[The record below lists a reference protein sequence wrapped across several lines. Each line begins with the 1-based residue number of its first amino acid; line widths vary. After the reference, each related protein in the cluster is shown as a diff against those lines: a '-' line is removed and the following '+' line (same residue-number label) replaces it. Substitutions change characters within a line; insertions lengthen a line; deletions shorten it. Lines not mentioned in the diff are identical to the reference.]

1 MTLECTLDAVVILP
15 LALWQWTS
23 LGVVLSGRDWV
34 AAVVLGLVCTAV
46 AYSIWVE
53 GVGRIPVQ
61 HSAILGFLTPVV
73 APLFAWL
80 LAEGGGHAGDRRG
93 RRPHPGRR
101 RARGVVGRP
110 GGGAGAAAVSE
121 TPSSPAASGG
131 PAVTTLRR
139 RDPLGYA
146 IVIVSYIG
154 MAGSAPLVAWADA
167 PEAIILCLRM
177 AFAALA
183 LGVVFLRRP
192 MIADWR
198 RPGAAWRLLLM
209 AAMSSLTLL
218 LFFYAVRETSV
229 AIAMFLLFL
238 MPVWVAL
245 AAPRLF
251 KTPREPLVWPAL
263 ALALAGL
270 AVILVPDLL
279 GEGVRVSVAGLLAAL
294 FTGFGYATY
303 AVSVKGLTR
312 IVGSSTISMAEAA
325 LDTLFVL
332 PLALWQFH
340 STGYEL
346 DGRAWIAAVVMGV
359 FCTAIPY
366 TLWIVGTKRVRVE
379 HVTIL
384 GYVEPVAGP
393 LFAVFLVGQLPTVW
407 TVIGGAM
414 ILAAGLIIVIFGRG
428 EGEESAA
435 AVVEPEPL

>member
-1 MTLECTLDAVVILP
+1 MRHRES
-15 LALWQWTS
+15 TS
-23 LGVVLSGRDWV
+23 
-34 AAVVLGLVCTAV
+34 
-46 AYSIWVE
+46 
-53 GVGRIPVQ
+53 
-61 HSAILGFLTPVV
+61 
-73 APLFAWL
+73 
-80 LAEGGGHAGDRRG
+80 
-93 RRPHPGRR
+93 
-101 RARGVVGRP
+101 
-110 GGGAGAAAVSE
+110 AGAAA
-121 TPSSPAASGG
+121 
-131 PAVTTLRR
+131 RR
-139 RDPLGYA
+139 PTGRDPLGYA
-146 IVIVSYIG
+146 IVVVSYLG

-192 MIADWR
+192 MLADWR

-218 LFFYAVRETSV
+218 LFFYAVRQTSV

-263 ALALAGL
+263 GLALAGL

-279 GEGVRVSVAGLLAAL
+279 GGSVEVSAAGLLAAL

-303 AVSVKGLTR
+303 TVSVKGLTK
-312 IVGSSTISMAEAA
+312 IVGSSTISMAEAGIDA
-325 LDTLFVL
+325 LLVL

-346 DGRAWIAAVVMGV
+346 DGKAWVAAIVMGV
-359 FCTAIPY
+359 LCTAIPY

-384 GYVEPVAGP
+384 GYIEPVAGP

-407 TVIGGAM
+407 TVVGGAL
-414 ILAAGLIIVIFGRG
+414 ILTAGLLIVVFGRG
-428 EGEESAA
+428 EGEASAA
-435 AVVEPEPL
+435 AAAEPEPL

>member
-1 MTLECTLDAVVILP
+1 VSG
-15 LALWQWTS
+15 TS
-23 LGVVLSGRDWV
+23 S
-34 AAVVLGLVCTAV
+34 
-46 AYSIWVE
+46 
-53 GVGRIPVQ
+53 
-61 HSAILGFLTPVV
+61 
-73 APLFAWL
+73 
-80 LAEGGGHAGDRRG
+80 
-93 RRPHPGRR
+93 PHP
-101 RARGVVGRP
+101 
-110 GGGAGAAAVSE
+110 AAA
-121 TPSSPAASGG
+121 G

-279 GEGVRVSVAGLLAAL
+279 GEDVKVSVAGLLAAL

-312 IVGSSTISMAEAA
+312 IISSSTISMAEAT
-325 LDTLFVL
+325 LDTLLVL
-332 PLALWQFH
+332 PLALWQFQ

-346 DGRAWIAAVVMGV
+346 DARAWIAAVVMGV

-393 LFAVFLVGQLPTVW
+393 LFAVFLVGQMPTMW

-435 AVVEPEPL
+435 AVVEAEPL